1 MGTDEDQMLS
11 LVYASTATQPFSDD
25 DLTALLAT
33 CRENN
38 ARAQLT
44 GMLVHRDGRFLQVLE
59 GPELA
64 VRGLMDTLAAD
75 PRHTGIRVM
84 FEEPI
89 RERQFAAWTMGFER
103 ADTATGTDSEA
114 ELDGYRDT
122 FDDLDRDDPTAT
134 MRALQELARWF
145 RSRATRS

>member
-11 LVYASTATQPFSDD
+11 LVYASTATQPFNDE

-33 CRENN
+33 SRENN
-38 ARAQLT
+38 ARAHLT
-44 GMLVHRDGRFLQVLE
+44 GMLIYRDGRFLQVLE
-59 GPELA
+59 GPEAA
-64 VRGLMDTLAAD
+64 VRGLMDTLTTD

-89 RERQFAAWTMGFER
+89 RERQFADWTMGFER
-103 ADTATGTDSEA
+103 ADTGSAPDV
-114 ELDGYRDT
+114 DGYRDT

-145 RSRATRS
+145 RRRATRS

>member
-1 MGTDEDQMLS
+1 MGTDQDQMLS
-11 LVYASTATQPFSDD
+11 LVYASTATHPFSDD

-44 GMLVHRDGRFLQVLE
+44 GMLVYRDGRFLQVLE
-59 GPELA
+59 GPEPA
-64 VRGLMDTLAAD
+64 VRTLMDTLATD

-84 FEEPI
+84 FEEPLE
-89 RERQFAAWTMGFER
+89 ERQFAEWTMGFER
-103 ADTATGTDSEA
+103 ADAGSAAD
-114 ELDGYRDT
+114 LDGYRDT

-134 MRALQELARWF
+134 VRALQELVRWF
-145 RSRATRS
+145 RRRAARS

>member
-1 MGTDEDQMLS
+1 MGTDQDQMLS
-11 LVYASTATQPFSDD
+11 LVYASTATHPFSDD

-44 GMLVHRDGRFLQVLE
+44 GMLVYRDGRFLQVLE
-59 GPELA
+59 GPEPA
-64 VRGLMDTLAAD
+64 VRTLMDTLATD

-84 FEEPI
+84 FEEPLE
-89 RERQFAAWTMGFER
+89 ERQFAEWTMGFER
-103 ADTATGTDSEA
+103 ADTGSAAD
-114 ELDGYRDT
+114 LDGYRDT

-134 MRALQELARWF
+134 VRALQELVRWF
-145 RSRATRS
+145 RRRSARS

>member
-59 GPELA
+59 GPEPA
-64 VRGLMDTLAAD
+64 VRELMDTLAAD

-103 ADTATGTDSEA
+103 ADTGSAAD
-114 ELDGYRDT
+114 LDGYRDT

-145 RSRATRS
+145 RSRAMRS

>member
-11 LVYASTATQPFSDD
+11 LVYASTATQPFSDE

-33 CRENN
+33 SRENN
-38 ARAQLT
+38 ARSGLT

-59 GPELA
+59 GPEAA
-64 VRGLMDTLAAD
+64 VRGLMDTLSAD

-89 RERQFAAWTMGFER
+89 RERQFADWTMGFER
-103 ADTATGTDSEA
+103 ADSGSAAD
-114 ELDGYRDT
+114 LDGYRDT

-134 MRALQELARWF
+134 MRALRELARWF
-145 RSRATRS
+145 RSRASR

>member
-25 DLTALLAT
+25 DLTALLAV

-59 GPELA
+59 GPEAA
-64 VRGLMDTLAAD
+64 VRKLMVTLAAD

-103 ADTATGTDSEA
+103 ADTGSAA

>member
-1 MGTDEDQMLS
+1 MLS
-11 LVYASTATQPFSDD
+11 LVYASTATQPFSDE

-33 CRENN
+33 SRENN
-38 ARAQLT
+38 ARSGLT

-59 GPELA
+59 GPEAA
-64 VRGLMDTLAAD
+64 VRGLMDTLSAD

-89 RERQFAAWTMGFER
+89 RERQFADWTMGFER
-103 ADTATGTDSEA
+103 ADSGSAAD
-114 ELDGYRDT
+114 LDGYRDT

-134 MRALQELARWF
+134 MRALRELARWF
-145 RSRATRS
+145 RSRASR

>member
-11 LVYASTATQPFSDD
+11 LVYASTATQPFSDE
-25 DLTALLAT
+25 DLTAMLAT
-33 CRENN
+33 SRENN
-38 ARAQLT
+38 ARSGLT

-59 GPELA
+59 GPEAA
-64 VRGLMDTLAAD
+64 VRGLMDTLSAD

-89 RERQFAAWTMGFER
+89 RERQFADWTMGFER
-103 ADTATGTDSEA
+103 ADSGSAAD
-114 ELDGYRDT
+114 LDGYRDT

-134 MRALQELARWF
+134 MRALRELARWF
-145 RSRATRS
+145 RSRASR

>member
-1 MGTDEDQMLS
+1 MGTDQDQMLS
-11 LVYASTATQPFSDD
+11 LVYASTATQPFSDE

-33 CRENN
+33 SRENN
-38 ARAQLT
+38 ARSGLT

-59 GPELA
+59 GPEAA
-64 VRGLMDTLAAD
+64 VRGLMDTLSAD

-89 RERQFAAWTMGFER
+89 RERQFADWTMGFER
-103 ADTATGTDSEA
+103 ADSGSAAD
-114 ELDGYRDT
+114 LDGYRDT

-134 MRALQELARWF
+134 MRALRELARWF
-145 RSRATRS
+145 RSRASR

>member
-1 MGTDEDQMLS
+1 VGTDEDQMLS

-25 DLTALLAT
+25 DLTALLVT

-38 ARAQLT
+38 ARAHLT
-44 GMLVHRDGRFLQVLE
+44 GMLVYRDSRFLQVLE
-59 GPELA
+59 GPESA

-89 RERQFAAWTMGFER
+89 RERQFAAWTMGFDR
-103 ADTATGTDSEA
+103 DDTGSAAD
-114 ELDGYRDT
+114 LDGYRVT

>member
-1 MGTDEDQMLS
+1 VGTDQDQMLS
-11 LVYASTATQPFSDD
+11 LVYASTATHPFSDD

-44 GMLVHRDGRFLQVLE
+44 GMLVYRDGRFLQVLE
-59 GPELA
+59 GPEPA
-64 VRGLMDTLAAD
+64 VRTLMDTLATD

-84 FEEPI
+84 FEEPLE
-89 RERQFAAWTMGFER
+89 ERQFAEWTMGFER
-103 ADTATGTDSEA
+103 ADTGSAAD
-114 ELDGYRDT
+114 LDGYRDT

-134 MRALQELARWF
+134 VRALQELVRWF
-145 RSRATRS
+145 RRRAARS

>member
-11 LVYASTATQPFSDD
+11 LVYASTATQPFTDD
-25 DLTALLAT
+25 DLTALLAV

-59 GPELA
+59 GPEAA
-64 VRGLMDTLAAD
+64 VRELMVTLAAD
-75 PRHTGIRVM
+75 PRHAGIRVM

-103 ADTATGTDSEA
+103 ADTGSAAD
-114 ELDGYRDT
+114 LHGYRDT